1 MHKDKD
7 YGCYFNSHRSLLNG
21 LLGDLCRLMPGVEL
35 CPEAFMPTTKVLTE
49 VTVQFIGCDVTPYRL
64 FDSYHDRYRKYA
76 ACELTL

>member
-1 MHKDKD
+1 
-7 YGCYFNSHRSLLNG
+7 
-21 LLGDLCRLMPGVEL
+21 MPGVEL